1 MEEDKIDNGMDISV
15 RMALISH
22 LSDAMHDDSEE
33 LKNRINFIKSVVMK
47 YVPKDIETTTDEL
60 DDMWSQVSGSEN
72 EKYKDNWVSQM
83 GKDAMDQLD
92 DLTIYKEKSDNES
105 MKNLNEEVSKIKK
118 MMGLNE
124 IEMGDDEINWDDTNE
139 IYVKVYGTKEG
150 EIGTPYGRAWETK
163 NYYGFISQRDL
174 ERLGN
179 NPIRDI
185 DVEGITEFDDEP
197 SDDQIYNSGNY
208 EGGISHGGSNWQ
220 GR

>member
-1 MEEDKIDNGMDISV
+1 MGEDKIDNGMDISV
-15 RMALISH
+15 RMALMSH
-22 LSDAMHDDSEE
+22 LSDAMHDDSEQ

-83 GKDAMDQLD
+83 GKDAMDQLN
-92 DLTIYKEKSDNES
+92 DLTI
-105 MKNLNEEVSKIKK
+105 KNLNEEVSKIKK

-124 IEMGDDEINWDDTNE
+124 IEMGDDEIEWEETNE
-139 IYVKVYGTKEG
+139 EYLRVYGTNYTPKDN
-150 EIGTPYGRAWETK
+150 PYGPQK
-163 NYYGFISQRDL
+163 YYGFISKRKL

-185 DVEGITEFDDEP
+185 DVECIREYDDEP
-197 SDDQIYNSGNY
+197 SDDQIYNSGGY